1 MKVINFPYIALAL
14 GLFLSLL
21 ITKGGEIDSNGETL
35 LPLLTLLI
43 INECAFFLTLA
54 GTVIGIKQLKSLNFN
69 VRENLFYTITIT
81 ICILLTIQFILLGV
95 KLWPL

>member
-1 MKVINFPYIALAL
+1 MKVINFPYVALAL